1 MPHES
6 VRPASEQTASAV
18 TGGGAGSNLEEE
30 KLQAV
35 KENLMGSLEGEV
47 EDNLDDIDK
56 DDLDEFL
63 MNKEEEVRVNKEEK
77 SKPRKLAEGK
87 RKREND
93 CKEDKVPRKRRRGPK
108 LGVSVFDQQLQTMSG
123 VEVKDGIAAGAI
135 VGAVDNEKGG
145 GEVENHLLNKAVV
158 TEGGGEES
166 PDGRQSK
173 PKSLP
178 CEYCGK
184 TFKYQSMLDKHIA
197 SHTKPFSC
205 EFCTRQF
212 SRKDYLKW
220 HLSYV
225 HSVKKEDL
233 QRYALFCYAL
243 VFHFII
249 K

>member
-1 MPHES
+1 M
-6 VRPASEQTASAV
+6 
-18 TGGGAGSNLEEE
+18 
-30 KLQAV
+30 QAV
-35 KENLMGSLEGEV
+35 KENLMSSLEGEV

-56 DDLDEFL
+56 ADLDEFL
-63 MNKEEEVRVNKEEK
+63 MNKEEVEVNKE
-77 SKPRKLAEGK
+77 GK
-87 RKREND
+87 REREND
-93 CKEDKVPRKRRRGPK
+93 GTEDKVPRKKRRG
-108 LGVSVFDQQLQTMSG
+108 QLQTMSG
-123 VEVKDGIAAGAI
+123 VEVKDGVAAGAI
-135 VGAVDNEKGG
+135 GGAVDNENGG
-145 GEVENHLLNKAVV
+145 GEVENLLLNQ
-158 TEGGGEES
+158 EGEGRRGGEES
-166 PDGRQSK
+166 PDGRQSQ